1 MRSYIT
7 NDDTRVFFTRYHQ
20 DLITNSPY
28 RLPYSSSDVS
38 LENLLLDQLIIS

>member
-7 NDDTRVFFTRYHQ
+7 NDDTLVFSQSNHQ

-28 RLPYSSSDVS
+28 SLPYSSCDVS
-38 LENLLLDQLIIS
+38 LENLLLDQLKIS